1 MFNGYELFLKLK
13 YLFNSNLVNNFWI
26 CSSKQTISSV
36 PFSLQLK
43 CSLSSLRVLS
53 ETDQMKKVIYV
64 FHSNRNSFDMIFI
77 TTYQPKIHKSNGL
90 PKICFHRFYFNLI
103 QDGYVGKGGGGKKAP
118 PTRFSPVISTNI
130 RLSLQNFLT
139 FSFNSFDR
147 LV

>member
-1 MFNGYELFLKLK
+1 
-13 YLFNSNLVNNFWI
+13 
-26 CSSKQTISSV
+26 
-36 PFSLQLK
+36 
-43 CSLSSLRVLS
+43 
-53 ETDQMKKVIYV
+53 MKKVIYV

-103 QDGYVGKGGGGKKAP
+103 QDGYVGKGGGGGKKGP

-147 LV
+147 LVWNFKILPSLTPKLLNLNQNHPSKKWFFWPNPYKIEVVINSLIQMLE